1 MLHFWNIS
9 SMILQKGRYFER
21 FLTKIYF
28 VAVGLNDNHYNKLNR
43 NIRITS
49 KNIILAKVNCNSI
62 LMMKILAKQSLH
74 FVETNK
80 YFTHGFITE
89 QSTSMWCY
97 EYESTMRN
105 FTHLLFIQLRK
116 AIFDNQHTN
125 LGFIL
130 QEISTKEWKDVWLVV
145 PTNIW

>member
-1 MLHFWNIS
+1 
-9 SMILQKGRYFER
+9 MILQKGRYFER

-89 QSTSMWCY
+89 QSSLM
-97 EYESTMRN
+97 
-105 FTHLLFIQLRK
+105 
-116 AIFDNQHTN
+116 
-125 LGFIL
+125 
-130 QEISTKEWKDVWLVV
+130 
-145 PTNIW
+145 

>member
-43 NIRITS
+43 NIRLTS
-49 KNIILAKVNCNSI
+49 KNIIRAKVNCNSI

-89 QSTSMWCY
+89 QSSLMWCY
-97 EYESTMRN
+97 EYESTMQN
-105 FTHLLFIQLRK
+105 FTHLLFILLRK